1 MNTFNHTALNPQHS
15 VVVEACAGSGKTWL
29 LVSRMLR
36 LLLDGVPPSDIL
48 AITFTRKAAREMR
61 ARLDDWL
68 TLLASA
74 DDATVRDFLRE
85 RAVPEAEIDTV
96 LPRARGLFEAVLT
109 AQPGVTISTFH
120 AWFLTVIERAPLEAG
135 LSGFSLIEHTHM
147 LEAEAWSA
155 LADDLSAAP
164 EAPLALAMQRLLAD
178 IGLHNT
184 RALMAGLF
192 ARRADW
198 WAFCEGQPDAMT
210 YTLQQLQDAM
220 GVAPDSDVI
229 DALLNDASLI
239 QSLRDYADLLIR
251 NSPTPEGKNA
261 AAGRQLHATLD
272 TRDATQTCFGAVCG
286 ALLTAVGELRKH
298 SSSKSSIQ
306 RLGAEDD
313 ARFLALH
320 AQLGEHLLQARSW
333 LAAQRVYQ
341 FNADALAIGDALLA
355 HYQRLKH
362 ARRVLDFADVE
373 WQVARLLSNSDQA
386 EYLQFKLDA
395 RYRHILLDEFQDTN
409 PLQWRVLQS
418 WFGAA
423 AGADRMPTIF
433 LVGDPKQSIYR
444 FRGAEAGLFSLARDY
459 LVEHGAAC
467 LQQNTTRRSAPP
479 IMHAVNLNFGRVA
492 AAYPLFQP
500 HTAHDSGRAGRVEIV
515 PLAQLP
521 QPAELTPDGYRNPLT
536 TPFQDADTQVREIEA
551 QRLVQR
557 LQQIIGRWIV
567 DDEKTGARPAEYRDV
582 MILVRNRTH
591 LAVYERALKAA
602 RIPYASTRSGG
613 LLDTLEIGDLMS
625 LLGFLVTP
633 FIDLDLARALRSP
646 LFDCSDDELL
656 QLTTCPGDSLW
667 QRLRSLTADASPKL
681 TRAARLL
688 SDWLALAGRL
698 PVHDLLDR
706 IYFSAEVPARY
717 ATAAPDALRP
727 GIAANLD
734 SFMELAL
741 TLSGGRYPSLP
752 RFLHELAELQA
763 GGDASSPDL
772 GKTAQLGN
780 AVSIHTIHGAKGL
793 EAPIVWLLDAGPHR
807 PRTANYAA
815 LTSWQAGAERPEHFS
830 LYGDK
835 TLRAAFQTVF
845 FETEAH
851 HAQRENFNLLYVAMT
866 RARQALIVSGSA
878 SSVRQ
883 DDWHGQILAAL
894 TDQPD
899 TTECSLGDDLSLQP
913 YTLLP
918 GTHHVAA
925 LPIALPAKL
934 HQLGAVGCRTIP
946 VNNAQINYGVLLHAI
961 LERITPPAAAP
972 AATLLRQQ
980 LGHPEDFDSA
990 LAHARRLLASPQL
1003 AAFFDP
1009 ARYHF
1014 ARNEMPYLTADGEAR
1029 RIDRVVR
1036 LDDALWIL
1044 DYKSGDADA
1053 SDIHLQ
1059 QRHRAQLNEYR
1070 AAMTQAY
1077 PNLSVR
1083 CGIVRGDGR
1092 LLEIV

>member
-36 LLLDGVPPSDIL
+36 LLLAGVPPSDIL

-74 DDATVRDFLRE
+74 DDATVRAFLHE
-85 RAVPEAEIDTV
+85 RAVSEDEIDGL

-135 LSGFSLIEHTHM
+135 LSGFSLVEHTHL
-147 LEAEAWSA
+147 LEADAWSA
-155 LADDLSAAP
+155 LADDLSNAP
-164 EAPLALAMQRLLAD
+164 DAPLAHAMQRLLAD

-192 ARRADW
+192 AKRADW
-198 WAFCEGQPDAMT
+198 WAYCEGQDDALAH
-210 YTLQQLQDAM
+210 TLAQLQAAM

-286 ALLTAVGELRKH
+286 ALLTAVGELRRH

-320 AQLGEHLLQARSW
+320 AQLGERLLQARGW

-362 ARRVLDFADVE
+362 AQRVLDFADVE
-373 WQVARLLSNSDQA
+373 WQVARLLSDSDQA

-418 WFGAA
+418 WFDAA
-423 AGADRMPTIF
+423 ASAGRMPTIF

-479 IMHAVNLNFGRVA
+479 VIEAVNRQFGRVA
-492 AAYPLFQP
+492 ADYPLFQP
-500 HTAHDSGRAGRVEIV
+500 HTAHNSGRAGRVEIV
-515 PLAQLP
+515 PLAQP
-521 QPAELTPDGYRNPLT
+521 PEVSELTPDDYRNPLT
-536 TPFQDADTQVREIEA
+536 TPYQDADTQVREIEA
-551 QRLVQR
+551 QQLVQR
-557 LQQIIGRWIV
+557 LQQLIGQWVI
-567 DDEKTGARPAEYRDV
+567 DDEKTGARLAEYRDV
-582 MILVRNRTH
+582 MILLRSRTH

-602 RIPYASTRSGG
+602 RIPYSSTRSGG

-625 LLGFLVTP
+625 LLQFLVTP
-633 FIDLDLARALRSP
+633 FNDLQLARALRSP
-646 LFDCSDDELL
+646 LFDCSDAELL
-656 QLTTCPGDSLW
+656 HLTAAPGDSLW
-667 QRLRSLTADASPKL
+667 QRLRGLPADTSPKL
-681 TRAARLL
+681 ARAAGLL
-688 SDWLALAGRL
+688 RNWQTLAGRL

-717 ATAAPDALRP
+717 AAAAPDALRP

-734 SFMELAL
+734 TFIELAL

-772 GKTAQLGN
+772 GNTAQLDN

-807 PRTANYAA
+807 AKADTYAA
-815 LTSWQAGAERPEHFS
+815 LTSWPPGAARPAHFS

-835 TLRAAFQTVF
+835 SLRAEFQTPF
-845 FETEAH
+845 FEAEAR
-851 HAQRENFNLLYVAMT
+851 HAERENFNLLYVAMT
-866 RARQALIVSGSA
+866 RARQALVVSGAASA
-878 SSVRQ
+878 VKQ
-883 DDWHGQILAAL
+883 DDWHGQLLAAL
-894 TDQPD
+894 SGQDD
-899 TTECSLGDDLSLQP
+899 TAEFSLGDPLDTPGFAIPSDNAPAATTPLP
-913 YTLLP
+913 HTLP
-918 GTHHVAA
+918 VTPVGQRSSHAA
-925 LPIALPAKL
+925 SAE
-934 HQLGAVGCRTIP
+934 
-946 VNNAQINYGVLLHAI
+946 INYGVVLHAI
-961 LERITPPAAAP
+961 LERIAPPAVIP
-972 AATLLRQQ
+972 GSTLLRQQ
-980 LGHPEDFDSA
+980 LGYPDAFDAA
-990 LAHARRLLASPQL
+990 LAHAQQLLSHPQL
-1003 AAFFDP
+1003 AGFFDP
-1009 ARYHF
+1009 SRYLF
-1014 ARNEMPYLTADGEAR
+1014 ARNELPYLTSAGEAR
-1029 RIDRVVR
+1029 RIDRVVQHA
-1036 LDDALWIL
+1036 DALWIL
-1044 DYKSGDADA
+1044 DYKSGDAGA
-1053 SDIHLQ
+1053 SDATLV
-1059 QRHRAQLNEYR
+1059 QRHRTQLEEYR
-1070 AAMTQAY
+1070 VALTQVY
-1077 PNLSVR
+1077 PGMRIR
-1083 CGIVRGDGR
+1083 CGVIRGDGR
-1092 LLEIV
+1092 LVEIV